1 MKRLDLTAAA
11 EVRAAELAEA
21 HLDNNIAFVHVLSVT

>member
-1 MKRLDLTAAA
+1 MKRLKLTAA

-21 HLDNNIAFVHVLSVT
+21 HLNNNIAFVHVLSVT